1 MFQLLSYNV
10 WVQILCKWKHDKQI
24 PWSWDIPSVETFV
37 LHLGERA
44 FQPKSPVKTS
54 LLIEEHLQL
63 ALCLTQP
70 MSGTLVGGLIQEE
83 DWLLLKIPLEIQ
95 KKPPPLLPQLSRP
108 PPRRPPARQ
117 CAGVTDLGRDYLR
130 KSECSLGTSSK
141 EAEEDEVEAFL
152 LPSDRLIQ
160 DLAKV
165 CCKIGSRID
174 EGNV

>member
-117 CAGVTDLGRDYLR
+117 CAGVTDLGRDYFGKIRMLSR
-130 KSECSLGTSSK
+130 
-141 EAEEDEVEAFL
+141 D
-152 LPSDRLIQ
+152 LIQ
-160 DLAKV
+160 RSGGGRGGGISVAQQSSHPRLGQ
-165 CCKIGSRID
+165 CLL
-174 EGNV
+174 